1 MDSEYRVQLQQMVEQ
16 IDTDKAKRIAEI
28 EQLLNKQQANI
39 LEIARNEIDQLN
51 QKAASLKI
59 GVLQQAQAQAASDA
73 SEITA
78 QAALLGQTSTVP
90 QSTGTTTIKT
100 EVSAVATTK
109 DAGSS
114 NAAATTTRAAGSN
127 SAAATTTTRD
137 AGSNSATVT
146 KTKDAG
152 SSSATVTTAN
162 RQSRESD
169 SAAKTKPVETSRH

>member
-39 LEIARNEIDQLN
+39 LELARNEIDQLN

-59 GVLQQAQAQAASDA
+59 GVLQQAQAQAASNA

-78 QAALLGQTSTVP
+78 QAAQLGQTSTVP

-114 NAAATTTRAAGSN
+114 NAAATTTRAAGSS
-127 SAAATTTTRD
+127 SAAT
-137 AGSNSATVT
+137 T

-169 SAAKTKPVETSRH
+169 SAVKTKPVETSRR

>member
-16 IDTDKAKRIAEI
+16 IDADKAKRIAEI

-59 GVLQQAQAQAASDA
+59 GVLQQAQAQAASNA

-78 QAALLGQTSTVP
+78 QAAQLGQTSTVP

-114 NAAATTTRAAGSN
+114 NAAATTTRAAGSS
-127 SAAATTTTRD
+127 SAAT
-137 AGSNSATVT
+137 T